1 MTAMT
6 EPEWPTGRS
15 LRFCQTPRR
24 KARSGWRGIGLVKF
38 VRWVADRMDG
48 MNCVCCG
55 SEAVT
60 ERPEVTAQGYRR
72 FRCRECGRQFNERSG
87 GVLNRT
93 SLPSDIIA
101 FVVFCRLRYRLTLR
115 DLSEILL
122 LRGIEVSHEAIRN
135 WEAKLLPIMGE
146 ELRKRRYGTRR
157 GPGASWYVD
166 ETYLKVRGKWV
177 YLYRAVDRDG
187 NLIDAMLSEHR
198 DMAAAKAFFRSA
210 QAAMGFRPDRV
221 TTDGHG
227 SYPRAI
233 WTTLR
238 RWVRHRTNV
247 YLNNRLE
254 QDHRGI
260 KGRIRCMRVQV
271 RSGRRSLLQ
280 RARRTP

>member
-1 MTAMT
+1 
-6 EPEWPTGRS
+6 
-15 LRFCQTPRR
+15 
-24 KARSGWRGIGLVKF
+24 
-38 VRWVADRMDG
+38 

-72 FRCRECGRQFNERSG
+72 FRCRGCGRQFNERTG

-122 LRGIEVSHEAIRN
+122 LRGIEVSHEAIRG
-135 WEAKLLPIMGE
+135 WETKLLPIMGQ
-146 ELRKRRYGTRR
+146 ELRKRRYGKRRKRR

-166 ETYLKVRGKWV
+166 ETYLKARGKWT
-177 YLYRAVDRDG
+177 YLYCTVDRDG

-198 DMAAAKAFFRSA
+198 GMAAAKAFFRSA
-210 QAAMGFRPDRV
+210 KATMGFKPDRV

-233 WTTLR
+233 RTTLG
-238 RWVRHRTNV
+238 WTVRHRTSA
-247 YLNNRLE
+247 YLYNRLE

-260 KGRIRCMRVQV
+260 KGRIRCMRGFKSDQAAGRFCREHGELRNLLRCRRRHNQTV
-271 RSGRRSLLQ
+271 SATARRSRFTKAAQIALGIMQ
-280 RARRTP
+280 AA

>member
-1 MTAMT
+1 
-6 EPEWPTGRS
+6 
-15 LRFCQTPRR
+15 
-24 KARSGWRGIGLVKF
+24 
-38 VRWVADRMDG
+38 

-72 FRCRECGRQFNERSG
+72 FRCRGCGRQFNERSG

-122 LRGIEVSHEAIRN
+122 LRGIEVSHEAIRG
-135 WEAKLLPIMGE
+135 WETKLLPIMGQ
-146 ELRKRRYGTRR
+146 ELRKRRYGKRR

-166 ETYLKVRGKWV
+166 ETYLKVRGKWT

-210 QAAMGFRPDRV
+210 KATMGFKPDRV

-233 WTTLR
+233 RTTLG
-238 RWVRHRTNV
+238 WTVRHRTSA

-260 KGRIRCMRVQV
+260 KGRIRCMRGFKS
-271 RSGRRSLLQ
+271 RSGRWSLCREHGELRNLLRCRRRHNQ
-280 RARRTP
+280 TVSATARRSRFNKAAQIALGIMQAA